1 MSANLRET
9 QIAAAVRAAGRT
21 RLKAGATR
29 TNAAV
34 DLSREAI
41 AARTDG
47 ENVTGRQLVARA
59 GSVLERAN
67 ALAKQASS
75 CDNRVMRRR
84 LSDTADQA
92 LVTAAVQI
100 RLAQL
105 VPLDKPYL
113 HALTLEQVQTVKAEV
128 TTVAALNLAALAVDT
143 HRRIADQRQRIRAEG
158 AAR

>member
-21 RLKAGATR
+21 RLKPSGTR

-34 DLSREAI
+34 DLSLEAI

-47 ENVTGRQLVARA
+47 ENVTGRRLVALA
-59 GSVLERAN
+59 DEVMQHAN
-67 ALAKQASS
+67 KLAKRARGQ
-75 CDNRVMRRR
+75 DNLVQRRR
-84 LSDTADQA
+84 LSDTADLA

-113 HALTLEQVQTVKAEV
+113 HALSLEQVQTVKGEV
-128 TTVAALNLAALAVDT
+128 TTVAALNIAALAVDT
-143 HRRIADQRQRIRAEG
+143 LRRIAEQRQRIRAEG